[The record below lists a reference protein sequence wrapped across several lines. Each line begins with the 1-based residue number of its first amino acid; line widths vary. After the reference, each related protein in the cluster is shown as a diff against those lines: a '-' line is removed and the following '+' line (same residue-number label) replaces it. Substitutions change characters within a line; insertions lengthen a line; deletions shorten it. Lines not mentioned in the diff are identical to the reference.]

1 MGLLTEFS
9 SKAEIHRREVIK
21 RFDDFFVSY
30 FENLEMREDAVAN
43 DLVVTLIARAPA
55 SPVAQAV
62 QRHVDRFA
70 ALGIDLRVIFSTI
83 DPATEFSSFAEV
95 NGLCS
100 GDKCLGASI
109 RWAKNPALLD
119 AHEQLV
125 LGETHCWSGDTMRR
139 SPDVRFA
146 LDMFEIEGSGTT
158 VMLGKMAFDGL
169 WAISD
174 AVPSSRFRNIANAVK
189 DDPAVLEF
197 DGMREQLLATT
208 MAETFATRH

>member
-30 FENLEMREDAVAN
+30 FKNLESGEDIGAP
-43 DLVVTLIARAPA
+43 DLVVSLMARAPS

-62 QRHVDRFA
+62 QRHADRFA
-70 ALGIDLRVIFSTI
+70 ALGIDLRVIFSNI
-83 DPATEFSSFAEV
+83 DSATEFSSFVEV

-100 GDKCLGASI
+100 GDKCLGAAI

-125 LGETHCWSGDTMRR
+125 LGERHCWSGDAMRR
-139 SPDVRFA
+139 SPDARFA
-146 LDMFEIEGSGTT
+146 LDMFESDSGGSA
-158 VMLGKMAFDGL
+158 VVLGKMAFDGL

-174 AVPSSRFRNIANAVK
+174 AIPNFRFRNIANAVK
-189 DDPAVLEF
+189 GDPEVLEF
-197 DGMREQLLATT
+197 DGMREQLLAAT